1 MVKDWPMVLVGD
13 ILDFKNGLNK
23 GKEYFG
29 YGTPIVN
36 YTDVYHHSGL
46 YAADIKGS
54 VSLTKD
60 EIKRFEV
67 RKNDVF
73 FTRTS
78 ETPEEVGLSAVLL
91 EDIPYCAFSGFV
103 LRGRPK
109 NDILVPEYCKYC
121 FSSKAIREKI
131 ISNCTYTTRALTNG
145 RVLSAIEIPVPPKEE
160 QTAIAS
166 ALSYMEQHIANLA
179 ELIEKKKAIRDGVL
193 KDLMNGSTRLGYSKE
208 WKSVPF
214 EQFTKQMVD
223 GPFGSDLKTEHYTR
237 DHEARVI
244 QLSNIG
250 DDGWNDENTK
260 YTTYSHAKELS
271 RCITKPG
278 ELLIAKMMPAGR
290 AILCP
295 TGENMYIISSDVVRV
310 ILDDTVD
317 SRFIVYSTKGK
328 YYLDQISE
336 NTQGST
342 RQRTSIRK
350 LKKIRLLLPEY
361 EEQKAI
367 ADVLTVMD
375 DEITAL
381 EDERNKMI
389 QIREGAM
396 DDLLTGR
403 VRLMM

>member
-1 MVKDWPMVLVGD
+1 MVKDWPMVLIGD

-46 YAADIKGS
+46 YASDIKGS
-54 VSLTKD
+54 VSLSKD

-91 EDIPYCAFSGFV
+91 EDIPDCAFSGFV

-121 FSSKAIREKI
+121 FSAKAVREKI

-145 RVLSAIEIPVPPKEE
+145 RVLSSIEIPIPPKEE
-160 QTAIAS
+160 QIAIAR
-166 ALSYMEQHIANLA
+166 ALTDMEQHISDLA
-179 ELIEKKKAIRDGVL
+179 ELIEKKKAIRDGALEDLLSGRTRLAGFTEPWREMRLDQFTDINPKTTIPDTFMYVDLESVVGIDLISPRRENASTAPSRARRYASKGDVFYQTVRPYQKNNYLFDMDGDYVFSTGYAQLRTDNDYHYLFLLIRLDSFVNKVL
-193 KDLMNGSTRLGYSKE
+193 DNCTGTSYPAINPTRLGE
-208 WKSVPF
+208 IPVFVP
-214 EQFTKQMVD
+214 VD
-223 GPFGSDLKTEHYTR
+223 
-237 DHEARVI
+237 
-244 QLSNIG
+244 
-250 DDGWNDENTK
+250 
-260 YTTYSHAKELS
+260 
-271 RCITKPG
+271 
-278 ELLIAKMMPAGR
+278 
-290 AILCP
+290 
-295 TGENMYIISSDVVRV
+295 
-310 ILDDTVD
+310 
-317 SRFIVYSTKGK
+317 
-328 YYLDQISE
+328 
-336 NTQGST
+336 
-342 RQRTSIRK
+342 RK
-350 LKKIRLLLPEY
+350 
-361 EEQKAI
+361 EQKAI
-367 ADVLTVMD
+367 ADVLTAMD
-375 DEITAL
+375 EEIKDL

-403 VRLMM
+403 VRL